1 MVSPQ
6 PITLERS
13 NEDDIRVVSYNTWN
27 EGILDNDRQ
36 IHFKRILQSLDP
48 DIIALQEHG
57 DWDDIDDII
66 QSWFP
71 MRNGMQVGPIG
82 IWLCYQDFQL
92 LVTRI

>member
-1 MVSPQ
+1 MSLPQ

-36 IHFKRILQSLDP
+36 IHFKRILQALDP

-57 DWDDIDDII
+57 DLSLIHI
-66 QSWFP
+66 
-71 MRNGMQVGPIG
+71 
-82 IWLCYQDFQL
+82 
-92 LVTRI
+92 